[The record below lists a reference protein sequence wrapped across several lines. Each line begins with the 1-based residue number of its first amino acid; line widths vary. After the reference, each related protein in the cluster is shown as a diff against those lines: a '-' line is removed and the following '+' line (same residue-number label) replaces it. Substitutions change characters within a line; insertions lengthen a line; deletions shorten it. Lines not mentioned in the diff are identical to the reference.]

1 MKKKSSTKKIA
12 KDTQMTKQI
21 VQLNQDLR
29 NMRRGVVTPP
39 TQWQLAELVA
49 KLATGRDQEH
59 KDIPELS
66 RKALEIWEAAGVT
79 LKDPIKRE
87 ISSLV
92 GKLEKRLEG
101 VVIPEGEMT
110 RDKAM
115 LRLLPKRRTADRI
128 KRLRTFL
135 EEAIRANTLWDTFD
149 FFLPRE
155 ENQSTEELVGIAM
168 ETLRQKGFTR
178 RDFLFFAEN
187 FLDWHDTYSPR
198 YISETNRN
206 NRLGKKKVL
215 TPEMGENRELVDNKT

>member
-101 VVIPEGEMT
+101 VVIPEGG
-110 RDKAM
+110 
-115 LRLLPKRRTADRI
+115 RR
-128 KRLRTFL
+128 
-135 EEAIRANTLWDTFD
+135 E
-149 FFLPRE
+149 
-155 ENQSTEELVGIAM
+155 
-168 ETLRQKGFTR
+168 TR
-178 RDFLFFAEN
+178 RCLGCCLKGGQLTESSGFEPFLKKPFERTLCGTRLTFFY
-187 FLDWHDTYSPR
+187 H
-198 YISETNRN
+198 
-206 NRLGKKKVL
+206 GKK
-215 TPEMGENRELVDNKT
+215 TNQRRNW